1 MKKSFLLIVAC
12 VFAFATVQA
21 QSSEV
26 EATTQ
31 QTKAEQFKQR
41 GNSLSSRFGACSIH
55 TIIYRF
61 KKW

>member
-1 MKKSFLLIVAC
+1 MKKTFLLIVAC

-31 QTKAEQFKQR
+31 QTKAEQFKQK
-41 GNSLSSRFGACSIH
+41 NSFIKE
-55 TIIYRF
+55 TEIYKF
-61 KKW
+61 DQVGVKVLAKL

>member
-1 MKKSFLLIVAC
+1 MKKTFLLIVAC

-31 QTKAEQFKQR
+31 QTKAEQFKQK
-41 GNSLSSRFGACSIH
+41 NSF
-55 TIIYRF
+55 
-61 KKW
+61 